1 VGRIDDK
8 VSNGLASISIWCS
21 RHAKAVVAVAF
32 VLTVVLGYG
41 VSTITTNVDV
51 ADVLPR
57 GNPNTDAAHNL
68 TARFR
73 STFTQQVTFQIHVD
87 NATGFA
93 QWRHDNARLQYR
105 QTTLLAPGSGVDLP
119 VPIPGK
125 VGPQTIK
132 VDPDPTNITDEVYV
146 RAMDEM
152 VHYIEGHT
160 DFTRAI
166 SISNLYALINWTVAG
181 GQQAVGGA
189 PPEAFALPGY
199 GTQQDEQR
207 YLVVDQTVKGSILST
222 VDAITAPK
230 WDHAATLFMP
240 ASDNT
245 KPTRDLGLEMIQW
258 RDAYVKAVGDCI
270 KEDKGPGETC
280 SNGIQFTVFGPEN
293 PPLFTVDLP
302 IANAHSSQL
311 VQKDTVRLMPMVAAF
326 ILVCLYVAFR
336 NVRAIVVSFT
346 TLAVG
351 VVWSYG
357 TMGYL
362 HIALNT
368 LNMTI
373 VPLVIGVGIDYAIH
387 IINEFVEHK
396 AEGHSDAEAFRI
408 AGARSGVSMLIATA
422 TTIGGLATL
431 IVSPS
436 LLIAQ
441 LGLIA
446 TVALTVIYFLAITF
460 VPAALTLIGGSDK
473 MGHEFRRSRLMP
485 ALARGISKTR
495 YLMVLVLVGVSVLA
509 YAGTANLHKEAFG
522 DPGRNYLPS
531 DPIRKEHERGLE
543 YFYGSSSSDE
553 KANILTFSGPGI
565 LTPQAMD
572 YYRTI
577 EANLKT
583 KERVIPDTLRTLP
596 FFIETWLTVKNGGAG
611 AAQNVALQQLI
622 ASGQLP
628 SSFARQAD
636 PFPKTEEGIRHEIDL
651 MFSSPMKELASIIVN
666 YPTVLKEPDKGVAA
680 MTFSVRAGTYDE
692 ASQVWDQV
700 WAAVAEANTTFG
712 GHAPPGITVAFIGN
726 TATNYLFIA
735 DELPWLTYM
744 NIVDNIMLVVLVFGM
759 TRSVKTT
766 FVTLV
771 LSGLTSLWW
780 LAILPFFGIGL
791 AITLVLPMAF
801 IIAIGT
807 DYGIHFMWNI
817 KQTGN
822 AREVF
827 ESTGKAVLFSA
838 ITVTGAFTFFI
849 LVQDVAVSRTM
860 IATTLSFAVIFVVTL
875 LTVPIFFK
883 VHRKGW
889 HPPDAQPMA
898 TPTGPL
904 VAPRRK
910 KEA

>member
-1 VGRIDDK
+1 VARIDDA
-8 VSNGLASISIWCS
+8 VSSALAQVSIWCS
-21 RHAKAVVAVAF
+21 RHAKAVVAITFLV
-32 VLTVVLGYG
+32 TVVLGYG

-57 GNPNTDAAHNL
+57 GNPNSEAAHDL

-73 STFTQQVTFQIHVD
+73 STFTQQVTFQLHVD
-87 NATGFA
+87 NGTGFEH
-93 QWRHDNARLQYR
+93 WRHDNAGLANR
-105 QTTLLAPGSGVDLP
+105 QTTAVFGDASPVAGALPGKEGPLVVSVAPAPG
-119 VPIPGK
+119 
-125 VGPQTIK
+125 
-132 VDPDPTNITDEVYV
+132 NITDEVYV

-152 VHYIEGHT
+152 VHYIERNT
-160 DFTRAI
+160 DFTRSI

-181 GQQAVGGA
+181 GQGKA
-189 PPEAFALPGY
+189 PDSAFSLPGA
-199 GTQQDEQR
+199 GTPQDEQR
-207 YLVVDQTVKGSILST
+207 YLLVDQTVKQAILST
-222 VDAITAPK
+222 VDAITAPG

-240 ASDNT
+240 ASDNA
-245 KPTRDLGLEMIQW
+245 KPTRDLGLEMIHW
-258 RDAYVKAVGDCI
+258 RDAYVRAVGDCI
-270 KEDKGPGETC
+270 KEDPPAGQPC
-280 SNGIQFTVFGPEN
+280 SNGIRYTVFGPDN

-311 VQKDTVRLMPMVAAF
+311 VQQDTVRLMPLVAAF
-326 ILVCLYVAFR
+326 ILVCLYIAFR
-336 NVRAIVVSFT
+336 NVRAIAVSFT

-373 VPLVIGVGIDYAIH
+373 VPLVIGVGIDYSIH

-396 AEGHSDAEAFRI
+396 SEGHSDAEAFRI

-460 VPAALTLIGGSDK
+460 VPAALTLIGGSDR

-485 ALARGISKTR
+485 ALARGITKAR
-495 YLMVLVLVGVSVLA
+495 YLMVLLLVGISVLA

-522 DPGRNYLPS
+522 DPGRNYLPK
-531 DPIRKEHERGLE
+531 DPIRKEHELGLE

-565 LTPQAMD
+565 LTPEAMD

-583 KERVIPDTLRTLP
+583 EKRIIPDTLRTLP
-596 FFIETWLTVKNGGAG
+596 FFISTWLTVKDGPGGA
-611 AAQNVALQQLI
+611 ASSVALQQLI

-628 SSFARQAD
+628 DRMAAQAD
-636 PFPKTEEGIRHEIDL
+636 QFPKDEAGIRSEVQQ
-651 MFSSPMKELASIIVN
+651 MFDSPMRELASIIVN
-666 YPTVLKEPDKGVAA
+666 YPTVIKEPDKGMAA

-692 ASQVWDQV
+692 ASQVWSQV
-700 WAAVAEANTTFG
+700 WDAVGEANKTFG
-712 GHAPPGITVAFIGN
+712 GHAPAGITVAFVGN

-735 DELPWLTYM
+735 DELPWLAYM
-744 NIVDNIMLVVLVFGM
+744 NVVDNIMLVVLVFGM
-759 TRSVKTT
+759 TRSLKTT
-766 FVTLV
+766 LVTLV

-780 LAILPFFGIGL
+780 LALLPFFGIGL

-860 IATTLSFAVIFVVTL
+860 VATTLSFAVIFLVTL

-889 HPPDAQPMA
+889 QPA
-898 TPTGPL
+898 ASAAAEPAPSGTL
-904 VAPRRK
+904 VAPRRRK
-910 KEA
+910 A

>member
-1 VGRIDDK
+1 LRLGRLDDK
-8 VSNGLASISIWCS
+8 VSNGLAGVSIWCS
-21 RHAKAVVAVAF
+21 QHAKAVVAVTF
-32 VLTVVLGYG
+32 LITVVLGYG

-57 GNPNTDAAHNL
+57 GNPNSDAAHNL

-73 STFTQQVTFQIHVD
+73 STFTQQVTLQLHVD
-87 NATGFA
+87 THGRWDA
-93 QWRHDNARLQYR
+93 DNQRLTNR
-105 QTTLLAPGSGVDLP
+105 QTSMTFGSDSP
-119 VPIPGK
+119 VSGLPIPLPDK
-125 VGPQTIK
+125 AGPLVVNVKPNQM
-132 VDPDPTNITDEVYV
+132 NITDEVYV
-146 RAMDEM
+146 RAMDEL
-152 VHYIEGHT
+152 VHYVESRT
-160 DFTRAI
+160 DFNRAI
-166 SISNLYALINWTVAG
+166 SISQLYALINWTVAG
-181 GQQAVGGA
+181 GQGQA
-189 PPEAFALPGY
+189 PDSAFELPGY
-199 GTQQDEQR
+199 KTAQDEQH
-207 YLVVDQTVKGSILST
+207 YFVVDQTVKEAILST
-222 VDAITAPK
+222 VDAITAPN
-230 WDHAATLFMP
+230 WDHAAALFMP

-245 KPTRDLGLEMIQW
+245 KPTRDLGLEMIKV
-258 RDAYVKAVGDCI
+258 RDEYVKAVGDCI
-270 KEDKGPGETC
+270 KENPAPGKTC
-280 SNGIQFTVFGPEN
+280 SNGIQFTVFGPDN

-326 ILVCLYVAFR
+326 ILVCLYIAFR
-336 NVRAIVVSFT
+336 NLRAIAVSFT

-373 VPLVIGVGIDYAIH
+373 VPLVIGVGIDYSIH

-396 AEGHSDAEAFRI
+396 SEGHSDAEAFRI

-431 IVSPS
+431 IISPS

-473 MGHEFRRSRLMP
+473 MGHEFRRSKIMP
-485 ALARGISKTR
+485 AMAYGISKAR
-495 YLMVLVLVGVSVLA
+495 YLMVLVLIGVSLLA
-509 YAGTANLHKEAFG
+509 YAGTAHLHKEAFG

-531 DPIRKEHERGLE
+531 DPIRKEHEKGLE
-543 YFYGSSSSDE
+543 YFYGTPDPDE
-553 KANILTFSGPGI
+553 KANILTFTGPGI
-565 LTPQAMD
+565 LTPEAMD
-572 YYRTI
+572 YYRTV

-596 FFIETWLTVKNGGAG
+596 FFIETWLTVKGGGAN
-611 AAQNVALQQLI
+611 AAKSVVLQQII

-628 SSFARQAD
+628 ASLSNQAD
-636 PFPKTEEGIRHEIDL
+636 QFPKTEAGIRDEINQ
-651 MFSSPMKELASIIVN
+651 MFNSPMKELASIIVN
-666 YPTVLKEPDKGVAA
+666 YPVALDEPDKGMAA
-680 MTFSVRAGTYDE
+680 MTFSVRAATYDE
-692 ASQVWDQV
+692 ADAVWHQVWD
-700 WAAVAEANTTFG
+700 AVGEANKTFG
-712 GHAPPGITVAFIGN
+712 GHAPHGISVAFIGN

-744 NIVDNIMLVVLVFGM
+744 NIVDNIMLVILVFGM
-759 TRSVKTT
+759 TRSIKTT

-838 ITVTGAFTFFI
+838 ITVTGAFMFFI

-860 IATTLSFAVIFVVTL
+860 VATALSFVVIFVVTL
-875 LTVPIFFK
+875 ITVPIFFR
-883 VHRKGW
+883 VREKGW
-889 HPPDAQPMA
+889 HPPEPE
-898 TPTGPL
+898 PGPPEAVL
-904 VAPRRK
+904 LAPKRK
-910 KEA
+910 KAA

>member
-8 VSNGLASISIWCS
+8 VSNGLAAVSIWCS
-21 RHAKAVVAVAF
+21 RHAKAVIAVTF
-32 VLTVVLGYG
+32 LVTVVMGYG

-57 GNPNTDAAHNL
+57 GNPNSEAAHNL
-68 TARFR
+68 TERFR
-73 STFTQQVTFQIHVD
+73 STFTQQVTLQVHVD
-87 NATGFA
+87 TLGSHW
-93 QWRHDNARLQYR
+93 QHDNARLQYR
-105 QTTLLAPGSGVDLP
+105 QTSLALTPDSGAPQLP
-119 VPIPGK
+119 VPLPGQA
-125 VGPQTIK
+125 GPVVVNVNPTH
-132 VDPDPTNITDEVYV
+132 TNITDEVYV
-146 RAMDEM
+146 RAMDEL
-152 VHYIEGHT
+152 VRYIEGHT
-160 DFTRAI
+160 DFTRSI
-166 SISNLYALINWTVAG
+166 SISNIYALINWTVAG
-181 GQQAVGGA
+181 GQGKA
-189 PPEAFALPGY
+189 PESAFSLPGSDSAD
-199 GTQQDEQR
+199 QEQR
-207 YLVVDQTVKGSILST
+207 YLVVDQTVKEAVLDT
-222 VDAITAPK
+222 VDAITAPD

-245 KPTRDLGLEMIQW
+245 KPTRDLGLEMIHW
-258 RDAYVKAVGDCI
+258 RDEYVKAVGECI
-270 KEDKGPGETC
+270 KEDPPAGQTC
-280 SNGIQFTVFGPEN
+280 SNGIKYTVFGPEN

-311 VQKDTVRLMPMVAAF
+311 VQQDTVRLMPLIAAY
-326 ILVCLYVAFR
+326 ILVLLYVAFR
-336 NVRAIVVSFT
+336 NVRAILVSFT

-373 VPLVIGVGIDYAIH
+373 VPLVMGIGIDYSIH

-396 AEGHSDAEAFRI
+396 SEGHSDAEAFRI

-431 IVSPS
+431 IISPS

-441 LGLIA
+441 LGLIS
-446 TVALTVIYFLAITF
+446 TVALTVIYFLAISF

-485 ALARGISKTR
+485 ALAHGVSKAR
-495 YLMVLVLVGVSVLA
+495 YLVVLVLVGVSVLA

-531 DPIRKEHERGLE
+531 DPIRQEHEQGLK
-543 YFYGSSSSDE
+543 YFYGAPDPDE
-553 KANILTFSGPGI
+553 KANILTFTGPGI

-583 KERVIPDTLRTLP
+583 QDRVIPDTLRTLP
-596 FFIETWLTVKNGGAG
+596 FFIETWLTVKNGGTG
-611 AAQNVALQQLI
+611 AAQSVLVQQMI

-628 SSFARQAD
+628 PQAASQAD
-636 PFPKTEEGIRHEIDL
+636 PFPKTEEGIRHEVDL
-651 MFSSPMKELASIIVN
+651 MFNSPMRELASIIVN
-666 YPTVLKEPDKGVAA
+666 HPTVLKEPDQGMAA
-680 MTFSVRAGTYDE
+680 MTFSVRAATYDE
-692 ASQVWDQV
+692 AAQVWDQV
-700 WAAVAEANTTFG
+700 WKAVGEANKTFG
-712 GHAPPGITVAFIGN
+712 GHPPPGISVAFVGN

-744 NIVDNIMLVVLVFGM
+744 NIVDNVMLVVLVFGM
-759 TRSVKTT
+759 TRSIKTT

-771 LSGLTSLWW
+771 LSALTSLWW
-780 LAILPFFGIGL
+780 LAVLPFFGIGL

-817 KQTGN
+817 RQTGN

-875 LTVPIFFK
+875 LTVPIFFR
-883 VHRKGW
+883 VRDKGW
-889 HPPDAQPMA
+889 HPPEPEKGPPAA
-898 TPTGPL
+898 TL
-904 VAPRRK
+904 VAPRRRK
-910 KEA
+910 SSD